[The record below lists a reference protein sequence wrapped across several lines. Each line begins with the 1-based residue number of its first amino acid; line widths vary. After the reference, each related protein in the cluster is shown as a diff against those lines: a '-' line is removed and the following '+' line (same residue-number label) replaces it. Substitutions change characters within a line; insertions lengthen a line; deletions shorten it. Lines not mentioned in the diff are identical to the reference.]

1 MIGAAKLTFGRS
13 YFVPTMPTGLRPL
26 SCLATKCHTQG
37 FGTGFATLDNDEC
50 LMINESNI
58 HVILNEYEGSRKVG
72 DKVHANER
80 MQIHLQ
86 FSASAAELN
95 NKL

>member
-1 MIGAAKLTFGRS
+1 MTQTTEWAFCLSHEERQFVSHPICLQIGTA
-13 YFVPTMPTGLRPL
+13 
-26 SCLATKCHTQG
+26 
-37 FGTGFATLDNDEC
+37 FATLDNDEC

-58 HVILNEYEGSRKVG
+58 YVILNEGEGSRKVS
-72 DKVHANER
+72 DKVRANER